1 MLQCDMQSILIV
13 EIESNAPE
21 PAVHRRSRFLTDGH
35 LSCPK
40 SNANAAASVFARGR
54 AQICR
59 RGKGPPLH
67 ASREDRPNSAAGPVA
82 TAASRPSQ
90 VAAGRAGPAAC
101 GGGHLAPRGGRKKRN
116 SRDRTS
122 RVFMWRRTWN
132 DPAKNCPMQMNW
144 LRFTPMTMM
153 QDSVKLHNQGSHQQQ
168 GTTARID

>member
-1 MLQCDMQSILIV
+1 MDGCLNLAGFQLDSFYCQSNPR
-13 EIESNAPE
+13 SN
-21 PAVHRRSRFLTDGH
+21 
-35 LSCPK
+35 
-40 SNANAAASVFARGR
+40 
-54 AQICR
+54 
-59 RGKGPPLH
+59 
-67 ASREDRPNSAAGPVA
+67 RPNSAAGPVA

-153 QDSVKLHNQGSHQQQ
+153 QDSVRKNCTIRGPISSKEQLQNNCKNRLSRELQQ
-168 GTTARID
+168 GRTSSLRCLTRSETSCYSSHCLDGRTSSFKPA

>member
-1 MLQCDMQSILIV
+1 MARVGRLLSDACRAERLRALSALPPTADRIYSTTRDSIRLV
-13 EIESNAPE
+13 LLKSNPTLL
-21 PAVHRRSRFLTDGH
+21 SRL
-35 LSCPK
+35 LAPK
-40 SNANAAASVFARGR
+40 SNANANAATASVFARGR

-122 RVFMWRRTWN
+122 IVFTWRRIWN
-132 DPAKNCPMQMNW
+132 HIAENFPKQINW
-144 LRFTPMTMM
+144 LRFTPM
-153 QDSVKLHNQGSHQQQ
+153 Q
-168 GTTARID
+168 